1 MFKVMQQHFKFFFC
15 KYWPDDGL
23 LRPKLVA
30 NSRII
35 IEINLQLC
43 QTKYILISLM
53 YQKMRFGFTKVIF
66 LHSDQH
72 RQVLA
77 NQMAILRVVMYQNF

>member
-1 MFKVMQQHFKFFFC
+1 
-15 KYWPDDGL
+15 
-23 LRPKLVA
+23 
-30 NSRII
+30 
-35 IEINLQLC
+35 
-43 QTKYILISLM
+43 
-53 YQKMRFGFTKVIF
+53 MRFGFTKVIF